1 MTRHFY
7 RFDTTSELGKQFRR
21 LWNEC
26 NKAERAAEVF
36 AKKVGAKTY
45 YSTPAAFAGGVECVS
60 FADGARVDKRIWR
73 SVGKDADGLEQW
85 VPDVRR
91 RSDVMVLPRR
101 DFRPSDTACRI
112 YDRRVLAWHQVRHLH
127 SLEEWAA
134 LINIKLEGDKDVCS
148 AFLDTKLGNSAFVRY
163 IELWRDDDVPADP
176 THPKRK
182 VPYYQR
188 ESIRIERGRLT
199 LPVVKMER
207 FHLLFQADKSGILK
221 DGKPAI
227 VQESTPTFFEYGR
240 RIYLGI
246 DFPCLAD
253 GLEKLGGEA
262 YAQARQDVLRM
273 QRDMEALAESNEKGN

>member
-7 RFDTTSELGKQFRR
+7 RFDTGSELGKRFRK

-26 NKAERAAEVF
+26 TKAERAADSF
-36 AKKVGAKTY
+36 ARKVGAKTY
-45 YSTPAAFAGGVECVS
+45 YSSPSAFAGGVECVS

-85 VPDVRR
+85 VPDVSR

-101 DFRPSDTACRI
+101 DFKPSDTARRI

-134 LINIKLEGDKDVCS
+134 MAHYALTADRERDAERLE
-148 AFLDTKLGNSAFVRY
+148 AMLGASFFVRY
-163 IELWRDDDVPADP
+163 IELGRNDEVPAPP

-182 VPYYQR
+182 MPYYQR
-188 ESIRIERGRLT
+188 ESIRIERARLT

-207 FHLLFQADKSGILK
+207 FHELLQTDRSEALR
-221 DGKPAI
+221 DGKPTI
-227 VQESTPTFFEYGR
+227 IQESTPTFFEYDR
-240 RIYLGI
+240 RFYLGI

-253 GLEKLGGEA
+253 GLEKLGSEA
-262 YAQARQDVLRM
+262 YVKARQDVLRM
-273 QRDMEALAESNEKGN
+273 QRDMEALAESGEKGS